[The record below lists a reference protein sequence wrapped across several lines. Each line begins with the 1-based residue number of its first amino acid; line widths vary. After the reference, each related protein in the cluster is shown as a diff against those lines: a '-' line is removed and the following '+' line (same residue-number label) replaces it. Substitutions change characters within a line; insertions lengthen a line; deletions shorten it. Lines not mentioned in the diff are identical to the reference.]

1 MMAALAGLALT
12 FGGAC
17 GAGPTDLSLLAV
29 SGTQSPVPDDA
40 RGQVPVPA
48 AAEVAEPARRRV
60 LRAGG
65 RVATARRTARRA
77 VSTWAAGVVARR
89 GPPPLRG
96 PPAPVV

>member
-1 MMAALAGLALT
+1 MAALVGLALT

-17 GAGPTDLSLLAV
+17 GVGPTDLSLLAV
-29 SGTQSPVPDDA
+29 SGTQSTTPDDT

-60 LRAGG
+60 LRRLDTRPGAM
-65 RVATARRTARRA
+65 RRMIRRA
-77 VSTWAAGVVARR
+77 ASTWVAGVVTRR